1 MSKFRNAVL
10 LEAVRAGMIGFF
22 LLAIVFLVPDA
33 GNPVGKSFFRVAF
46 ESSWRSPG
54 DFAAAWCSLKILLLS
69 AGVIMLTDSLSKV
82 MEAFRK
88 EALAVTASF
97 AALLPFLGLPLGFYE
112 LIKAL
117 L

>member
-1 MSKFRNAVL
+1 MSRIKDDVL
-10 LEAVRAGMIGFF
+10 LEAGRIGLIGLF
-22 LLAIVFLVPDA
+22 LLAIVVLVPDA
-33 GNPVGKSFFRVAF
+33 GASAGKSFFSVAF

-54 DFAAAWCSLKILLLS
+54 DLAAAWCSLKILLLS
-69 AGVIMLTDSLSKV
+69 GSLIMLTDSLSKV
-82 MEAFRK
+82 MEAFRR

-97 AALLPFLGLPLGFYE
+97 AALVPFLGLPLGVYE